1 MKKIFTIYCIVL
13 IYFINPTISQE
24 TIKFD
29 EKSVV
34 FTAKISEQARKLYRE
49 LNYNHELIINVLT
62 KKEQKKFTERDKIN
76 YSRVRVKKLADFYK
90 DSLAVEPYDLLL
102 QFIPFEIKG
111 KKEDGFPLTG
121 VTWTQENMKK
131 LTSRKGYYQLVIT
144 KSGNLVASGYINDTI
159 NGVTRRIFKKD
170 QSVQLYGRYAQ
181 IYIPANSFNC
191 DCDEIKLELKEFF
204 TPSEMLLAGLT
215 TTSGDKT
222 LMTGGMIHIMAYCNG
237 KEVPLKK
244 GAKANINFFTI
255 NESFGVF
262 FGKEKNNI
270 IDWTLDKEIKAELN
284 SFEFE
289 DEMEGGGEGLTVLTD
304 KLGWINCD
312 AFVNEGPT
320 TELLV
325 DLQKPTDSTY
335 VRLIFLDMKSILPG
349 YFTNSENSKAFFKDI
364 PKGKETN
371 LLVYKI
377 INKTHIHWAIA
388 DIKTGE
394 DTFITDLKYKTS
406 TKDEFKKIVDQTW

>member
-1 MKKIFTIYCIVL
+1 MKIIFTIYCFVL
-13 IYFINPTISQE
+13 ICFINPTISQE

-90 DSLAVEPYDLLL
+90 DSLAVEPYNLLL

-170 QSVQLYGRYAQ
+170 QSVQLYGRYTQ

-191 DCDEIKLELKEFF
+191 DCDDIKLELKEFF

-262 FGKEKNNI
+262 FGKEKNN
-270 IDWTLDKEIKAELN
+270 
-284 SFEFE
+284 S
-289 DEMEGGGEGLTVLTD
+289 
-304 KLGWINCD
+304 
-312 AFVNEGPT
+312 
-320 TELLV
+320 
-325 DLQKPTDSTY
+325 
-335 VRLIFLDMKSILPG
+335 
-349 YFTNSENSKAFFKDI
+349 
-364 PKGKETN
+364 
-371 LLVYKI
+371 
-377 INKTHIHWAIA
+377 
-388 DIKTGE
+388 
-394 DTFITDLKYKTS
+394 
-406 TKDEFKKIVDQTW
+406 

>member
-1 MKKIFTIYCIVL
+1 MITCNAVKFKTL
-13 IYFINPTISQE
+13 INTLSSI
-24 TIKFD
+24 
-29 EKSVV
+29 
-34 FTAKISEQARKLYRE
+34 
-49 LNYNHELIINVLT
+49 
-62 KKEQKKFTERDKIN
+62 FTERDKIN

-90 DSLAVEPYDLLL
+90 DSLAVEPYNLLL

-121 VTWTQENMKK
+121 VTWTQDNMKK

-170 QSVQLYGRYAQ
+170 QSVQLYGRYTQ

-191 DCDEIKLELKEFF
+191 DCDDIKLELKEFF

-270 IDWTLDKEIKAELN
+270 IDWTLDKDIKAELN

>member
-191 DCDEIKLELKEFF
+191 DCDDIKLELKEFF

>member
-270 IDWTLDKEIKAELN
+270 IDWTLDKDIKAELN